1 MGGGVAQGQKR
12 VEFLQPFSGLLA
24 LHRLG
29 LVNDQNWVSFSDNIN
44 GPAGTKFIQLHVNP
58 AGILAFCIERL
69 GIDNHHIDGAV
80 RRKAVDLR
88 QLGGVVYKKAYLLP
102 IFLGKMLLGHLKGL
116 IHALSDSYAGNDNNK
131 FAPAVVLVQ
140 LEHGLDVGV
149 GLAHT
154 GLHLNGEVV
163 AVGPSLQLVRRLD
176 LVGALDFVQLLQ
188 NPLVGQ
194 LRHDPL
200 VAESGEVPFFI
211 DTDLIVAAASVHHIG
226 GGQIGLSG
234 KDIHNGPGRVGLEFL
249 VSVLKSHEHSPP
261 FFLNVSLYCLNRFC
275 SIAFNHAVNFL
286 IRFFACAGNQKQII
300 PKRKHSTNCRISKRR
315 KETHIK
321 SWNNFTFKNITVVNK
336 CIGNENK
343 FICSALWICIFWCF
357 FSQMTPD
364 FILN

>member
-1 MGGGVAQGQKR
+1 MGSGIAQGQQWVK
-12 VEFLQPFSGLLA
+12 FLQPFPGLLA
-24 LHRLG
+24 LHRLRFI
-29 LVNDQNWVSFSDNIN
+29 NNQNRVGFSDNVN
-44 GPAGTKFIQLHVNP
+44 GPAGTELVQLHVNP
-58 AGILAFCIERL
+58 AGILTFGIECL
-69 GIDNHHIDGAV
+69 GIDNHYVDGAI
-80 RRKAVDLR
+80 RRKAVNLR
-88 QLGGVVYKKAYLLP
+88 QLSGVVDEESYFLP
-102 IFLGKMLLGHLKGL
+102 VLLGKMLLGHLKGF
-116 IHALSDSYAGNDNNK
+116 IHALPDGHAGNDNNK
-131 FAPAVVLVQ
+131 LAPAVVLVQ

-154 GLHLNGEVV
+154 GLHLNGEIV

-286 IRFFACAGNQKQII
+286 IRFFACAGNQK
-300 PKRKHSTNCRISKRR
+300 
-315 KETHIK
+315 
-321 SWNNFTFKNITVVNK
+321 
-336 CIGNENK
+336 
-343 FICSALWICIFWCF
+343 
-357 FSQMTPD
+357 
-364 FILN
+364 